1 MGLKLVN
8 YILEDNSPAVKELET
23 RLKGVKIKGSGG
35 NGGGNGAAAANAVS
49 TAVVAGGNGAPVEQ
63 VLDNTDAASTDS
75 TSSKP
80 EAKHGSGSRAK
91 HQHASAAS
99 SHHHQSVH
107 HLPPDHSQAVMV
119 SSHNVR
125 DSFFLFIF
133 IYNTLNST
141 KNYSLYIA

>member
-1 MGLKLVN
+1 MGLKLVQGLN

-35 NGGGNGAAAANAVS
+35 NGGGNGAAAANAIS

-99 SHHHQSVH
+99 AHHHPSVH

-119 SSHNVR
+119 PSHNVR

-133 IYNTLNST
+133 TYNTLLNSS
-141 KNYSLYIA
+141 KIF